1 MPFDSIPLRVQQHR
15 QQRPEAPAYFV
26 RTAAGWQPTTWR
38 GYADDVRRTGRAL
51 TALGLEPGATVGIVG
66 ANRPEWTTF
75 HLAAMSVG
83 AVPVGIYT
91 TSAAGEVQYIVD
103 HAGSS
108 ILLLE
113 DAEQWAKVAAERA
126 RLPRLRHV
134 VMMRGVPR
142 IDDPLVMSWEEF
154 QAAGERVS
162 EADFDRRLEALQ
174 PDQLATLIY
183 TSGTTGPP
191 KGVMLS
197 HRNLA
202 WTAEAARQMIDVRP
216 SDALLSY
223 LPLSHIAEQMFTIHA
238 AATVGY
244 VIYFAESIE
253 KLPDNLKE
261 VQPQIFFGVP
271 RVWEKF
277 HTGIAAKM
285 EQAQGVKRRLV
296 DWAMHVGRRTTA
308 LKNEGGDAGGLLALQ
323 HRLADRLIYSKLKP
337 AIGLGRARLCVSGAA
352 PIAADVLEFFAGL
365 DVVVHEVYG
374 QSEDCGPT
382 SFNLP
387 GQTKLGSVGRPVP
400 GVDVRIAADG
410 EILVRGPN
418 VFLGYYNDPTAT
430 AETLVDGWLHSGD
443 LGAIDADGFLQITG
457 RKKEIIITAGGKN
470 ITPKNIEAALKQS
483 PLINEATVI
492 GDRRKYLTALLTLD
506 PEAAASFAATHHL
519 NGAEL
524 HRHPLLRAAI
534 AEHVERVNAQ
544 FARVE
549 GVKKFC
555 VLPRNFTIEAGEL
568 TPTLKV
574 KRKIV
579 AEHFAPEIE
588 AMYDD
593 EAAPAAGER

>member
-1 MPFDSIPLRVQQHR
+1 MAFDSIPLRVQRHR
-15 QQRPEAPAYFV
+15 EQRPEAPAYFV
-26 RTAAGWQPTTWR
+26 RTASGWSPTTWR
-38 GYADDVRRTGRAL
+38 GYADDVRRTGKAL
-51 TALGLEPGATVGIVG
+51 TALGLEPGATACIVG

-83 AVPVGIYT
+83 GVPVGIYT
-91 TSAAGEVQYIVD
+91 TSAPGEMQYIVD
-103 HAGSS
+103 HAESS
-108 ILLLE
+108 IVLLE
-113 DAEQWAKVAAERA
+113 DADQWAKIVQERT

-154 QAAGERVS
+154 QSRGERV
-162 EADFDRRLEALQ
+162 ADALFDQRLAALQ
-174 PDQLATLIY
+174 PEQLATLIY

-202 WTAEAARQMIDVRP
+202 WTAEAARGMIEVSA

-244 VIYFAESIE
+244 VVYFAESIE

-261 VQPQIFFGVP
+261 VQPHVFFGVP

-277 HTGIAAKM
+277 HTGIAAKLA
-285 EQAQGVKRRLV
+285 QAEGIKRRLA
-296 DWAMHVGRRTTA
+296 DWATRVGQRANT
-308 LKNEGGDAGGLLALQ
+308 LKCAGRQPSGLLALQ
-323 HRLADRLIYSKLKP
+323 YRLADRLIYSKVRP
-337 AIGLGRARLCVSGAA
+337 AIGLARARLCVSGAA
-352 PIAADVLEFFAGL
+352 PIAPEVLEFFAGL

-387 GQTKLGSVGRPVP
+387 GKTKLGSVGQPVP
-400 GVDVRIAADG
+400 GVEVRIAADG

-418 VFLGYYNDPTAT
+418 VFLGYYKDPAAT

-443 LGAIDADGFLQITG
+443 LGSLDSDGFLSITG

-506 PEAAASFAATHHL
+506 PEAAAAFAASHQL

-524 HRHPLLRAAI
+524 HRHPVLRAAI
-534 AEHVERVNAQ
+534 AEHVEGVNAQ

-549 GVKKFC
+549 GIKKFC
-555 VLPRNFTIEAGEL
+555 VLPRNFTVEAGEL

-579 AEHFAPEIE
+579 ADHFAREIE
-588 AMYDD
+588 AMYADD
-593 EAAPAAGER
+593 ASQSADEI